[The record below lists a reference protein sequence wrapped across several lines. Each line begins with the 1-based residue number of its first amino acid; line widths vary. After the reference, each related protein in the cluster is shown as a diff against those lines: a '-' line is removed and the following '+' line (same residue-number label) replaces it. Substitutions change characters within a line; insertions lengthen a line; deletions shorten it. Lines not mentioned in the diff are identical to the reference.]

1 MLTVKDLPVSKEF
14 DASEMSA
21 VRGGMRV
28 SGGGGSLATPGA
40 ADLAV
45 ANGADPVAAYG
56 SAAASTWY
64 ATFGFLLPK

>member
-1 MLTVKDLPVSKEF
+1 MIIKDLTG
-14 DASEMSA
+14 SEEIDMRA

-28 SGGGGSLATPGA
+28 AEGGGSLSTPGA

-64 ATFGFLLPK
+64 ETFGFLLGAK